1 MQAEYIA
8 RNRRES
14 WPGWHTR
21 GESASGGA
29 FCSIMP
35 VRIAIVTDFYYPSLG
50 GITEHVDGQ
59 ARELANRGHEVT
71 VITGHLLRT
80 PPVSD
85 DALEVPDP
93 TFEIVRMGIAI
104 PLFVPYW

>member
-1 MQAEYIA
+1 MPAKGRSIA
-8 RNRRES
+8 
-14 WPGWHTR
+14 
-21 GESASGGA
+21 SAT
-29 FCSIMP
+29 

-59 ARELANRGHEVT
+59 ARALTNRGHEVT

-85 DALEVPDP
+85 DAVGVPEP
-93 TFEIVRMGIAI
+93 NFEARARGPRRPRRAASAAGG
-104 PLFVPYW
+104 P